1 MKNILKYI
9 LTLTLTVAVTAACT
23 DFLNRPAEDSYN
35 EGNFYQTEE
44 QCIQG
49 VNYLYNSPWND
60 FIRGYYKVGEV
71 FSGNLY
77 LGSSPYLQ
85 FSVNGSDTDL
95 TNMSMSL
102 WAVNTHCCM
111 TYNRIKKAD
120 IDQDVKNQCL
130 GEALTWKA
138 MAYFYLVRSFGDVPI
153 IHDVSESVERA
164 DYNECYRVKK
174 EDVYEYI
181 IMTLEEAMR
190 LLPKHISGFDNY
202 GRIDYY
208 AAEALLA
215 KVYLTKAGV
224 SGTLQQSDLDQA
236 ATYAKDVIDN
246 SGRSLMENYPD
257 IFRGSNNKNKECLLS
272 WHWDATA
279 DPWTTQSWLHCEM
292 AMVGFT
298 DFGSSDAWGG
308 WVGPTVDLQDAF
320 NVHAYDNPNGRVDVD
335 TRRKATMMLA
345 GDVYDY
351 FWRDREYAAGKKGF
365 DYIKFLYD
373 DVYAPGYG
381 AKGLQCQTG
390 ANCVKH
396 LYGDSA
402 DHEAEIGASPGRMA
416 SGLATHIL
424 RLADVYLIFTEAKI
438 GASRGATTDADAI
451 DAFYKVR
458 HRAISTYDRPS
469 SVSWEDVWKERRL
482 ELALEGDRWYDFVRL
497 SYYDT
502 DAAIAEIRGQRRN
515 YYRNIGDVYENYYE
529 SNGLSWD
536 NSNVEYDTTDP
547 VPSVT
552 ENSFSLPFPAE
563 DVVFNPNLLKDPV
576 SVDVRTE
583 YAY

>member
-9 LTLTLTVAVTAACT
+9 LTLIITVAFAASCT
-23 DFLNRPAEDSYN
+23 DFLDRPSEDSYN

-77 LGSSPYLQ
+77 MGGSPYMQ
-85 FSVNGSDTDL
+85 FTVNGSDTDL
-95 TNMSMSL
+95 TNMSMAL

-111 TYNRIKKAD
+111 TYNRIKKAE
-120 IDQDVKNQCL
+120 IDETVKNQCM

-153 IHDVSESVERA
+153 IHDVSESVEQA
-164 DYNECYRVKK
+164 DYNEYYRVNKA
-174 EDVYEYI
+174 DVYEYI
-181 IMTLEEAMR
+181 VMTLEEAMS
-190 LLPKHISGFDNY
+190 LLPKHTTGFESY

-208 AAEALLA
+208 AAESLLA

-224 SGTLQQSDLDQA
+224 SGTLEQSDLDKA
-236 ATYAKDVIDN
+236 AEYAKDVIDN
-246 SGRSLMENYPD
+246 SGRTLMENYSD
-257 IFRGSNNKNKECLLS
+257 IFRGSNNKNKECLLT
-272 WHWDATA
+272 WHWDASA
-279 DPWTTQSWLHCEM
+279 DPWTTQSWLHSEM

-308 WVGPTVDLQDAF
+308 WTGPSVDLQDAF
-320 NVHAYDNPNGRVDVD
+320 NVHSSDNPNGRVDVD
-335 TRRKATMMLA
+335 VRRKATMMLA
-345 GDVYDY
+345 GDVYEY
-351 FWRDREYAAGKKGF
+351 FWRDREYATGKKGF
-365 DYIKFLYD
+365 DYLKFLYD
-373 DVYAPGYG
+373 ADYAPGYG
-381 AKGLQCQTG
+381 GKGLQCPTG

-402 DHEAEIGASPGRMA
+402 DHEAEIGSTPGRMA

-424 RLADVYLIFTEAKI
+424 RLADVYLIYTEAKI
-438 GASRGATTDADAI
+438 GASRGSTTDADAI
-451 DAFYKVR
+451 DAFYQVR
-458 HRAISTYDRPS
+458 HRAISTYNRPS

-497 SYYDT
+497 AYYDP
-502 DAAIAEIRGQRRN
+502 DAAIAEIKGQRRN
-515 YYRNIGDVYENYYE
+515 QFDNIAGVYENYYA
-529 SNGLSWD
+529 SNGITWD
-536 NSNVEYDTTDP
+536 NSLVAYNTTEP
-547 VPSVT
+547 VPTVT
-552 ENSFSLPFPAE
+552 ASSFSLPFPAE
-563 DVVFNPNLLKDPV
+563 DVVFNPNLLKDPI